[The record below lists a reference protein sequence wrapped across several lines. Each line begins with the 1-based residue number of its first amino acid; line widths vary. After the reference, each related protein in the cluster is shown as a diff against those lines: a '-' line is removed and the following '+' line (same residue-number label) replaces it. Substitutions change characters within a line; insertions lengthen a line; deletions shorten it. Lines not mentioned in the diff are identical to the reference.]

1 MEEKRLF
8 LVSLSDK
15 EKKALEKIVPF
26 EENLKLDIVCTMEVI
41 AEYYMQCPF
50 DDCAEYA
57 KKAMDQIYFLSEI
70 RKIIENILP
79 ICEQIKKQVGTIDNT
94 EYYKK

>member
-1 MEEKRLF
+1 MEEKKLF

-15 EKKALEKIVPF
+15 EKKALDKIVSF

-57 KKAMDQIYFLSEI
+57 KKAMDQIYFLSEVW
-70 RKIIENILP
+70 KNIENVLP
-79 ICEQIKKQVGTIDNT
+79 ICEQIKNQIGTVDYT
-94 EYYKK
+94 QK